1 MSESIKTTFLYRF
14 LTDSKYRILR
24 HVLLIIFVL
33 LIISFNQTYITYQPN
48 REILGSKIYLL
59 ALGTAIV
66 YVTVVYLNLY
76 TLVPKLLLKKKY
88 FSYIVILSALVLLL
102 ITSMN
107 AQEYMV
113 YTYLNIPHV
122 RSSYFNYVSLLN
134 DISNFTINMLCI
146 SGGSMII
153 LLKYWMENEQVVN
166 QLQNEQIQ
174 SEVEQLKDQI
184 NPQFLFNI
192 LNRASDLTKTNPQLA
207 SDMLL
212 KLSHL
217 LRYQL
222 YDCSRDQVLLSSEIT
237 FLTNYLDLEK
247 LYFDKFNY
255 SISSQ
260 GDIHRVFVAPM
271 LFTPFIQ
278 NTINYIQTHNRESVI
293 NIHFKSDD
301 RVVCFTYQPDNYNSP
316 KDSELSAIKQRLDLL
331 YENKYTLSTLN
342 NSVKLELRP

>member
-113 YTYLNIPHV
+113 YTFLNIPHV

-260 GDIHRVFVAPM
+260 GDIHRVFVSPM

-278 NTINYIQTHNRESVI
+278 NTINQIQTHNRESVI
-293 NIHFKSDD
+293 DIHFKSDD

-331 YENKYTLSTLN
+331 YEDKYTLSTLN

>member
-113 YTYLNIPHV
+113 YTFLNIPHV

-278 NTINYIQTHNRESVI
+278 NTINQIQTHNRESVI
-293 NIHFKSDD
+293 DIHFKSDD

-331 YENKYTLSTLN
+331 YEDKYTLSTLN